1 MARQADGSIVIDT
14 KIDDAKLKKGISNI
28 GTSLKGITKLV
39 ATAFSVKVIYNFTK
53 ACIQAASD
61 LEEVQNVVDV
71 VFGESSEIINNFAKN
86 AVKSLGL
93 SELSAKQ
100 YASTMGAMLKS
111 MKLSDKQV
119 LTMSQ
124 NLTALAGDMASFYNI
139 SGDEAFTKLRAGI
152 SGETEP
158 LKQLG
163 INLNVANLEAYALS
177 KGIDKSFNSM
187 SQAEQAIIRY
197 NYLLDVTKDA
207 QGDFS
212 RTSGNWANQVRVLSE
227 QWNTFKSVLGSS
239 FIQVLT
245 PIIQALNKIMEKI
258 DFPMFVKPSNSGSS
272 VGISKAKNK
281 DELINSIIEASKFDK
296 KILIEENINGRE
308 IECAV
313 LGNEEVK
320 ASVLGE
326 ILPAEAFYSF
336 SAKYQNSDSKTVEA
350 PDLPEELTKKVREL
364 AVKAYKAADC
374 QGLSRV
380 DFLVNDK
387 ENKIYINEI
396 NTLPGFTEISM
407 YPKLWEKSGLTY
419 TELLDKLIELAY

>member
-1 MARQADGSIVIDT
+1 MGKKRLGVIFGGTSTEHEVSIV
-14 KIDDAKLKKGISNI
+14 S
-28 GTSLKGITKLV
+28 GTSVIKNLNKEKYEIYPIYIDKAGEWFEFEPDNKTY
-39 ATAFSVKVIYNFTK
+39 KV
-53 ACIQAASD
+53 
-61 LEEVQNVVDV
+61 
-71 VFGESSEIINNFAKN
+71 
-86 AVKSLGL
+86 
-93 SELSAKQ
+93 
-100 YASTMGAMLKS
+100 
-111 MKLSDKQV
+111 
-119 LTMSQ
+119 
-124 NLTALAGDMASFYNI
+124 
-139 SGDEAFTKLRAGI
+139 GDEIVGTMKI
-152 SGETEP
+152 EN
-158 LKQLG
+158 
-163 INLNVANLEAYALS
+163 IW
-177 KGIDKSFNSM
+177 
-187 SQAEQAIIRY
+187 
-197 NYLLDVTKDA
+197 NYLKTMDILFPVLHGL
-207 QGDFS
+207 QGEDGTIQGMFELLKIPYVGT
-212 RTSGNWANQVRVLSE
+212 R
-227 QWNTFKSVLGSS
+227 VLGSS
-239 FIQVLT
+239 VCMDKVYSKIIFEKAKLNQAKYIYIRRFEDKYIYINEDFSEEVLDIQETV
-245 PIIQALNKIMEKI
+245 NKIMEKI

-380 DFLVNDK
+380 DFFVNDK

>member
-1 MARQADGSIVIDT
+1 MGKKRLGVIFGGTSTEHEVSIV
-14 KIDDAKLKKGISNI
+14 S
-28 GTSLKGITKLV
+28 GTSVIKNLNKEKYEIYPIYIDKAGEWFEFEPDNKTY
-39 ATAFSVKVIYNFTK
+39 KV
-53 ACIQAASD
+53 
-61 LEEVQNVVDV
+61 
-71 VFGESSEIINNFAKN
+71 
-86 AVKSLGL
+86 
-93 SELSAKQ
+93 
-100 YASTMGAMLKS
+100 
-111 MKLSDKQV
+111 
-119 LTMSQ
+119 
-124 NLTALAGDMASFYNI
+124 
-139 SGDEAFTKLRAGI
+139 GDEIVGTKKI
-152 SGETEP
+152 EN
-158 LKQLG
+158 
-163 INLNVANLEAYALS
+163 IW
-177 KGIDKSFNSM
+177 
-187 SQAEQAIIRY
+187 
-197 NYLLDVTKDA
+197 NYLKTMDILFPVLHGL
-207 QGDFS
+207 QGEDGTIQGMFELLKIPYVGT
-212 RTSGNWANQVRVLSE
+212 R
-227 QWNTFKSVLGSS
+227 VLGSS
-239 FIQVLT
+239 VCIDKVYSKIIFEKAKLNQAKYIYIRRFEDKYIYINEDFSEEVLDIQETV
-245 PIIQALNKIMEKI
+245 NKIMEKI

-380 DFLVNDK
+380 DFFVNDK

>member
-1 MARQADGSIVIDT
+1 MGKKRLGVIFGGTSTEHEVSIV
-14 KIDDAKLKKGISNI
+14 S
-28 GTSLKGITKLV
+28 GTSVIKNLNKEKYEIYPIYKDKAGERFEFEPDNKTY
-39 ATAFSVKVIYNFTK
+39 KV
-53 ACIQAASD
+53 
-61 LEEVQNVVDV
+61 
-71 VFGESSEIINNFAKN
+71 
-86 AVKSLGL
+86 
-93 SELSAKQ
+93 
-100 YASTMGAMLKS
+100 
-111 MKLSDKQV
+111 
-119 LTMSQ
+119 
-124 NLTALAGDMASFYNI
+124 
-139 SGDEAFTKLRAGI
+139 GDEIVGTKKI
-152 SGETEP
+152 EN
-158 LKQLG
+158 
-163 INLNVANLEAYALS
+163 IW
-177 KGIDKSFNSM
+177 
-187 SQAEQAIIRY
+187 
-197 NYLLDVTKDA
+197 NYLKTMDILFPVLHGL
-207 QGDFS
+207 QGEDGTIQGMFELLKIPYVGT
-212 RTSGNWANQVRVLSE
+212 R
-227 QWNTFKSVLGSS
+227 VLGSS
-239 FIQVLT
+239 VCMDKVYSKIIFEKAKLNQAKYIYIRRFEDKYIYINEDFSEEVLDIQETV
-245 PIIQALNKIMEKI
+245 NKIMEKI

-380 DFLVNDK
+380 DFFVNDK

>member
-1 MARQADGSIVIDT
+1 MGKKRLGVIFGGTSTEHEVSIV
-14 KIDDAKLKKGISNI
+14 S
-28 GTSLKGITKLV
+28 GTSVIKNLNKEKYEIYPIYIDKAGEWFEFEPDNKTY
-39 ATAFSVKVIYNFTK
+39 KV
-53 ACIQAASD
+53 
-61 LEEVQNVVDV
+61 
-71 VFGESSEIINNFAKN
+71 
-86 AVKSLGL
+86 
-93 SELSAKQ
+93 
-100 YASTMGAMLKS
+100 
-111 MKLSDKQV
+111 
-119 LTMSQ
+119 
-124 NLTALAGDMASFYNI
+124 
-139 SGDEAFTKLRAGI
+139 GDEIVGTKKI
-152 SGETEP
+152 EN
-158 LKQLG
+158 
-163 INLNVANLEAYALS
+163 IW
-177 KGIDKSFNSM
+177 
-187 SQAEQAIIRY
+187 
-197 NYLLDVTKDA
+197 NYLKTMDILFPVLHGL
-207 QGDFS
+207 QGEDGTIQGMFELLKIPYVGT
-212 RTSGNWANQVRVLSE
+212 R
-227 QWNTFKSVLGSS
+227 VLGSS
-239 FIQVLT
+239 ICMDKVYSKIIFEKAKLNQAKYIYIRRFEDKYIYINEDFSEEVLDIQETV
-245 PIIQALNKIMEKI
+245 NKIMEKI

-380 DFLVNDK
+380 DFFVNDK

>member
-1 MARQADGSIVIDT
+1 MGKKRLGVIFGGTSTEHEVSIV
-14 KIDDAKLKKGISNI
+14 S
-28 GTSLKGITKLV
+28 GTSVIKNLNKEKYEIYPIYIDKAGEWFEFEPDNKTY
-39 ATAFSVKVIYNFTK
+39 KV
-53 ACIQAASD
+53 
-61 LEEVQNVVDV
+61 
-71 VFGESSEIINNFAKN
+71 
-86 AVKSLGL
+86 
-93 SELSAKQ
+93 
-100 YASTMGAMLKS
+100 
-111 MKLSDKQV
+111 
-119 LTMSQ
+119 
-124 NLTALAGDMASFYNI
+124 
-139 SGDEAFTKLRAGI
+139 GDEIVGTKKI
-152 SGETEP
+152 EN
-158 LKQLG
+158 
-163 INLNVANLEAYALS
+163 IW
-177 KGIDKSFNSM
+177 
-187 SQAEQAIIRY
+187 
-197 NYLLDVTKDA
+197 NYLKTMDILFPVLHGL
-207 QGDFS
+207 QGEDGTIQGMFELLKIPYVGT
-212 RTSGNWANQVRVLSE
+212 R
-227 QWNTFKSVLGSS
+227 VLGSS
-239 FIQVLT
+239 ICMDKVYSKIIFEKAKLNQAKYIYIRRFEDKYIYVNEDFSEEILNIQETV
-245 PIIQALNKIMEKI
+245 NKIMEKI
-258 DFPMFVKPSNSGSS
+258 DFPMFIKPSNSGSS

-281 DELINSIIEASKFDK
+281 DELINAITEASKFDK

-380 DFLVNDK
+380 DFFVDDK

-396 NTLPGFTEISM
+396 NNLPGFTEISM

>member
-1 MARQADGSIVIDT
+1 MGKKRLGVIFGGTSTEHEVSIV
-14 KIDDAKLKKGISNI
+14 S
-28 GTSLKGITKLV
+28 GTSVIKNLNKEKYEIYPIYIDKAGEWFEFEPDNKTY
-39 ATAFSVKVIYNFTK
+39 KV
-53 ACIQAASD
+53 
-61 LEEVQNVVDV
+61 
-71 VFGESSEIINNFAKN
+71 
-86 AVKSLGL
+86 
-93 SELSAKQ
+93 
-100 YASTMGAMLKS
+100 
-111 MKLSDKQV
+111 
-119 LTMSQ
+119 
-124 NLTALAGDMASFYNI
+124 
-139 SGDEAFTKLRAGI
+139 GDEIVGTKKI
-152 SGETEP
+152 EN
-158 LKQLG
+158 
-163 INLNVANLEAYALS
+163 IW
-177 KGIDKSFNSM
+177 
-187 SQAEQAIIRY
+187 
-197 NYLLDVTKDA
+197 NYLKTMDILFPVLHGL
-207 QGDFS
+207 QGEDGTIQGMFELLKIPYVGT
-212 RTSGNWANQVRVLSE
+212 R
-227 QWNTFKSVLGSS
+227 VLGSS
-239 FIQVLT
+239 ICMDKVYSKIIFEKAKLNQAKYIYIRRFEDKYIYVNEDFSEEVLDIQETV
-245 PIIQALNKIMEKI
+245 NKIMEKI

-380 DFLVNDK
+380 DFFVDDK

>member
-1 MARQADGSIVIDT
+1 MGKKRLGVIFGGTSTEHEVSIV
-14 KIDDAKLKKGISNI
+14 S
-28 GTSLKGITKLV
+28 GTSVIKNLNKEKYEIYPIYIDKAGEWYEFELDNKTY
-39 ATAFSVKVIYNFTK
+39 KV
-53 ACIQAASD
+53 
-61 LEEVQNVVDV
+61 
-71 VFGESSEIINNFAKN
+71 
-86 AVKSLGL
+86 
-93 SELSAKQ
+93 
-100 YASTMGAMLKS
+100 
-111 MKLSDKQV
+111 
-119 LTMSQ
+119 
-124 NLTALAGDMASFYNI
+124 
-139 SGDEAFTKLRAGI
+139 GDEIVGTKKI
-152 SGETEP
+152 EN
-158 LKQLG
+158 
-163 INLNVANLEAYALS
+163 IW
-177 KGIDKSFNSM
+177 
-187 SQAEQAIIRY
+187 
-197 NYLLDVTKDA
+197 NYLKTMDILFPVLHGL
-207 QGDFS
+207 QGEDGTIQGMFELLKIPYVGT
-212 RTSGNWANQVRVLSE
+212 R
-227 QWNTFKSVLGSS
+227 VLGSS
-239 FIQVLT
+239 VCMDKVYSKIIFEKAKLNQAKYVYIRKFEDKYIYINEDFSEEVLDIQETV
-245 PIIQALNKIMEKI
+245 NKIMEKI

-350 PDLPEELTKKVREL
+350 PYLPEELTKKVREL

-380 DFLVNDK
+380 DFFVDDK

>member
-1 MARQADGSIVIDT
+1 MGKKRLGVIFGGTSTEHEVSIVSGTSVIKNLNKEKYEIYPIYIDKAGEWFEFEPDNKTYKVGDEIVGT
-14 KIDDAKLKKGISNI
+14 KKIENIWNYLKTMDILFPVDKVYSKIIFEKAKLNQAKYIYIRRFEDKYIYINED
-28 GTSLKGITKLV
+28 
-39 ATAFSVKVIYNFTK
+39 FS
-53 ACIQAASD
+53 
-61 LEEVQNVVDV
+61 EEVLDIQ
-71 VFGESSEIINNFAKN
+71 
-86 AVKSLGL
+86 
-93 SELSAKQ
+93 
-100 YASTMGAMLKS
+100 
-111 MKLSDKQV
+111 
-119 LTMSQ
+119 
-124 NLTALAGDMASFYNI
+124 
-139 SGDEAFTKLRAGI
+139 
-152 SGETEP
+152 ET
-158 LKQLG
+158 
-163 INLNVANLEAYALS
+163 V
-177 KGIDKSFNSM
+177 
-187 SQAEQAIIRY
+187 
-197 NYLLDVTKDA
+197 
-207 QGDFS
+207 
-212 RTSGNWANQVRVLSE
+212 
-227 QWNTFKSVLGSS
+227 
-239 FIQVLT
+239 
-245 PIIQALNKIMEKI
+245 NKIMEKI

-380 DFLVNDK
+380 DFFVNDK

>member
-1 MARQADGSIVIDT
+1 MGKKRLGVIFGGTSTEHEVSIV
-14 KIDDAKLKKGISNI
+14 S
-28 GTSLKGITKLV
+28 GTSVIKNLNKEKYEIYPIYIDKAGEWFEFEPDNKTY
-39 ATAFSVKVIYNFTK
+39 KV
-53 ACIQAASD
+53 
-61 LEEVQNVVDV
+61 
-71 VFGESSEIINNFAKN
+71 
-86 AVKSLGL
+86 
-93 SELSAKQ
+93 
-100 YASTMGAMLKS
+100 
-111 MKLSDKQV
+111 
-119 LTMSQ
+119 
-124 NLTALAGDMASFYNI
+124 
-139 SGDEAFTKLRAGI
+139 GDEIVGTKKI
-152 SGETEP
+152 EN
-158 LKQLG
+158 
-163 INLNVANLEAYALS
+163 IW
-177 KGIDKSFNSM
+177 
-187 SQAEQAIIRY
+187 
-197 NYLLDVTKDA
+197 NYLKTMDILFPVLHGL
-207 QGDFS
+207 QGEDGTIQGMFELLKIPYVGT
-212 RTSGNWANQVRVLSE
+212 R
-227 QWNTFKSVLGSS
+227 VLGSS
-239 FIQVLT
+239 VCMDKVYSKIIFEKAKLNQAKYVYIRKFEDKYIYINEDFSEEILNIQETV
-245 PIIQALNKIMEKI
+245 NKIMEKI
-258 DFPMFVKPSNSGSS
+258 DFPMFIKPSNSGSS
-272 VGISKAKNK
+272 VGISKAKNEN
-281 DELINSIIEASKFDK
+281 ELINAITDASKFDK

-380 DFLVNDK
+380 DFFVDDK

>member
-1 MARQADGSIVIDT
+1 MGKKRLGVIFGGTSTEHEVSIV
-14 KIDDAKLKKGISNI
+14 S
-28 GTSLKGITKLV
+28 GTSVIKNLNKEKYEIYPIYIDKAGEWYEFELDNKTY
-39 ATAFSVKVIYNFTK
+39 KV
-53 ACIQAASD
+53 
-61 LEEVQNVVDV
+61 
-71 VFGESSEIINNFAKN
+71 
-86 AVKSLGL
+86 
-93 SELSAKQ
+93 
-100 YASTMGAMLKS
+100 
-111 MKLSDKQV
+111 
-119 LTMSQ
+119 
-124 NLTALAGDMASFYNI
+124 
-139 SGDEAFTKLRAGI
+139 GDEIVGTKKI
-152 SGETEP
+152 EN
-158 LKQLG
+158 
-163 INLNVANLEAYALS
+163 IW
-177 KGIDKSFNSM
+177 
-187 SQAEQAIIRY
+187 
-197 NYLLDVTKDA
+197 NYLKTMDILFPVLHGL
-207 QGDFS
+207 QGEDGTIQGMFELLKIPYVGT
-212 RTSGNWANQVRVLSE
+212 R
-227 QWNTFKSVLGSS
+227 VLGSS
-239 FIQVLT
+239 VCMDKVYSKIIFEKAKLNQAKYIYIRRFEDKYIYVNEDFSEEILNIQETV
-245 PIIQALNKIMEKI
+245 NKIMEKI

-380 DFLVNDK
+380 DFFVDDK

>member
-1 MARQADGSIVIDT
+1 MGKKRLGVIFGGTSTEHEVSIV
-14 KIDDAKLKKGISNI
+14 S
-28 GTSLKGITKLV
+28 GTS
-39 ATAFSVKVIYNFTK
+39 VIKNLNKEKY
-53 ACIQAASD
+53 
-61 LEEVQNVVDV
+61 
-71 VFGESSEIINNFAKN
+71 EIYPI
-86 AVKSLGL
+86 
-93 SELSAKQ
+93 
-100 YASTMGAMLKS
+100 YI
-111 MKLSDKQV
+111 DK
-119 LTMSQ
+119 
-124 NLTALAGDMASFYNI
+124 AGDWFEFEPDNKTYKV
-139 SGDEAFTKLRAGI
+139 GDEIVGTKKI
-152 SGETEP
+152 EN
-158 LKQLG
+158 
-163 INLNVANLEAYALS
+163 IW
-177 KGIDKSFNSM
+177 
-187 SQAEQAIIRY
+187 
-197 NYLLDVTKDA
+197 NYLKTMDILFPVLHGL
-207 QGDFS
+207 QGEDGTIQGMFELLKIPYVGT
-212 RTSGNWANQVRVLSE
+212 R
-227 QWNTFKSVLGSS
+227 VLGSS
-239 FIQVLT
+239 VCMDKVYSKIIFEKAKLNQAKYIYIRRLEDKYIYVNEDFSEEILNIQEIV
-245 PIIQALNKIMEKI
+245 NKIMEKI

-380 DFLVNDK
+380 DFFVDDK

>member
-1 MARQADGSIVIDT
+1 MGKKRLGVIFGGTSTEHEVSIV
-14 KIDDAKLKKGISNI
+14 S
-28 GTSLKGITKLV
+28 GTSVIKNLNKEKYKIYPIYIDKAGEWYEFELDNKTY
-39 ATAFSVKVIYNFTK
+39 KV
-53 ACIQAASD
+53 
-61 LEEVQNVVDV
+61 
-71 VFGESSEIINNFAKN
+71 
-86 AVKSLGL
+86 
-93 SELSAKQ
+93 
-100 YASTMGAMLKS
+100 
-111 MKLSDKQV
+111 
-119 LTMSQ
+119 
-124 NLTALAGDMASFYNI
+124 
-139 SGDEAFTKLRAGI
+139 GDEIVGTKKI
-152 SGETEP
+152 EN
-158 LKQLG
+158 
-163 INLNVANLEAYALS
+163 IW
-177 KGIDKSFNSM
+177 
-187 SQAEQAIIRY
+187 
-197 NYLLDVTKDA
+197 NYLKTMDILFPVLHGL
-207 QGDFS
+207 QGEDGTIQGMFELLKIPYVGT
-212 RTSGNWANQVRVLSE
+212 R
-227 QWNTFKSVLGSS
+227 VLGSS
-239 FIQVLT
+239 ICMDKVYSKIIFEKAKLNQAKYVYIRKFEDKYIYINEDFSEEVLDIQETV
-245 PIIQALNKIMEKI
+245 NKIMEKI

-281 DELINSIIEASKFDK
+281 DELINAITEASKFDK

-313 LGNEEVK
+313 LGNEEPK

-364 AVKAYKAADC
+364 AIKAYKAADC

-380 DFLVNDK
+380 DFFVDDK

>member
-1 MARQADGSIVIDT
+1 MGKKRLGVIFGGTSTEHEVSIV
-14 KIDDAKLKKGISNI
+14 S
-28 GTSLKGITKLV
+28 GTSVIKNLNKEKYEIYPIYIDKAGEWFEFEPDNKTY
-39 ATAFSVKVIYNFTK
+39 KV
-53 ACIQAASD
+53 
-61 LEEVQNVVDV
+61 
-71 VFGESSEIINNFAKN
+71 
-86 AVKSLGL
+86 
-93 SELSAKQ
+93 
-100 YASTMGAMLKS
+100 
-111 MKLSDKQV
+111 
-119 LTMSQ
+119 
-124 NLTALAGDMASFYNI
+124 
-139 SGDEAFTKLRAGI
+139 GDEIVGTKKI
-152 SGETEP
+152 EN
-158 LKQLG
+158 
-163 INLNVANLEAYALS
+163 IW
-177 KGIDKSFNSM
+177 
-187 SQAEQAIIRY
+187 
-197 NYLLDVTKDA
+197 NYLKTMDILFPVLHGL
-207 QGDFS
+207 QGEDGTIQGMFELLKIPYVGT
-212 RTSGNWANQVRVLSE
+212 R
-227 QWNTFKSVLGSS
+227 VLGSS
-239 FIQVLT
+239 VCMDKVYSKIIFEKAKLNQAKYIYIKRFEDKYIYINEDFSEEVLDIQETV
-245 PIIQALNKIMEKI
+245 NKIMEKI

-380 DFLVNDK
+380 DFFVNDK

>member
-1 MARQADGSIVIDT
+1 MGKKRLGVIFGGTSTEHEVSIV
-14 KIDDAKLKKGISNI
+14 S
-28 GTSLKGITKLV
+28 GTSVIKNLNKEKYEIYPIYIDKAGEWFEFELDNKTY
-39 ATAFSVKVIYNFTK
+39 KV
-53 ACIQAASD
+53 
-61 LEEVQNVVDV
+61 
-71 VFGESSEIINNFAKN
+71 
-86 AVKSLGL
+86 
-93 SELSAKQ
+93 
-100 YASTMGAMLKS
+100 
-111 MKLSDKQV
+111 
-119 LTMSQ
+119 
-124 NLTALAGDMASFYNI
+124 
-139 SGDEAFTKLRAGI
+139 GDEIVGTKKI
-152 SGETEP
+152 EN
-158 LKQLG
+158 
-163 INLNVANLEAYALS
+163 IW
-177 KGIDKSFNSM
+177 
-187 SQAEQAIIRY
+187 
-197 NYLLDVTKDA
+197 NYLKTMDILFPVLHGL
-207 QGDFS
+207 QGEDGTIQGMFELLKIPYVGT
-212 RTSGNWANQVRVLSE
+212 R
-227 QWNTFKSVLGSS
+227 VLGSS
-239 FIQVLT
+239 ICMDKVYSKIIFEKAKLNQAKYVYIRKFEDKYIYVNEDFSEEILNIQETV
-245 PIIQALNKIMEKI
+245 NKIMEKI
-258 DFPMFVKPSNSGSS
+258 DFPMFIKPSNSGSS

-281 DELINSIIEASKFDK
+281 DELINAITEASKFDK

-380 DFLVNDK
+380 DFFVDDK

>member
-1 MARQADGSIVIDT
+1 MGKKRLGVIFGGTSTEHEVSIV
-14 KIDDAKLKKGISNI
+14 S
-28 GTSLKGITKLV
+28 GTS
-39 ATAFSVKVIYNFTK
+39 VIK
-53 ACIQAASD
+53 
-61 LEEVQNVVDV
+61 
-71 VFGESSEIINNFAKN
+71 
-86 AVKSLGL
+86 
-93 SELSAKQ
+93 
-100 YASTMGAMLKS
+100 
-111 MKLSDKQV
+111 
-119 LTMSQ
+119 
-124 NLTALAGDMASFYNI
+124 
-139 SGDEAFTKLRAGI
+139 
-152 SGETEP
+152 
-158 LKQLG
+158 
-163 INLNVANLEAYALS
+163 NLNKEKYDIYPIY
-177 KGIDKSFNSM
+177 IDKSGEWFEFEPDNKTYKVGD
-187 SQAEQAIIRY
+187 EIVGTKKIENIW
-197 NYLLDVTKDA
+197 NYLKTMDILFPVLHGL
-207 QGDFS
+207 QGEDGTIQGMFELLKIPYVGT
-212 RTSGNWANQVRVLSE
+212 R
-227 QWNTFKSVLGSS
+227 VLGSS
-239 FIQVLT
+239 VCMDKVYSKIIFEKAKLNQAKYIYIRRFEDKYIYVNEDFSEEILNIQETV
-245 PIIQALNKIMEKI
+245 NKIMEKI
-258 DFPMFVKPSNSGSS
+258 DFPMFIKPSNSGSS

-281 DELINSIIEASKFDK
+281 DELINAITEASKFDK

-380 DFLVNDK
+380 DFFVDDK

>member
-1 MARQADGSIVIDT
+1 MGKKRLGVIFGGTSTEHEVSIV
-14 KIDDAKLKKGISNI
+14 S
-28 GTSLKGITKLV
+28 GTSVIKNLNKEKYEIYPIYIDKAGEWFEFEPDNKTY
-39 ATAFSVKVIYNFTK
+39 KV
-53 ACIQAASD
+53 
-61 LEEVQNVVDV
+61 
-71 VFGESSEIINNFAKN
+71 
-86 AVKSLGL
+86 
-93 SELSAKQ
+93 
-100 YASTMGAMLKS
+100 
-111 MKLSDKQV
+111 
-119 LTMSQ
+119 
-124 NLTALAGDMASFYNI
+124 
-139 SGDEAFTKLRAGI
+139 GDEIVGTKKI
-152 SGETEP
+152 EN
-158 LKQLG
+158 
-163 INLNVANLEAYALS
+163 IW
-177 KGIDKSFNSM
+177 
-187 SQAEQAIIRY
+187 
-197 NYLLDVTKDA
+197 NYLKTMDILFPVLHGL
-207 QGDFS
+207 QGEDGTIQGMFELLKIPYVGT
-212 RTSGNWANQVRVLSE
+212 R
-227 QWNTFKSVLGSS
+227 VLGSS
-239 FIQVLT
+239 VCMDKVYSKIIFEKAKLNQAKYIYIRRLEDKYIYVNEDFSEEILNIQEIV
-245 PIIQALNKIMEKI
+245 NKIMEKI

-380 DFLVNDK
+380 DFFVDDK